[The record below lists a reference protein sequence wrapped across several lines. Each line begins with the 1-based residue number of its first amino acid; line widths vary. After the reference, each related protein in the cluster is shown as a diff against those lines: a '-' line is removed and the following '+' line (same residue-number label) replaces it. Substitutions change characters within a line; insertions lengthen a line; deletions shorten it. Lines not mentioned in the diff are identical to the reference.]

1 MLTRKITRTVVTTAA
16 FFIIGSVHASQ
27 GEAEQFQQLAALDSS
42 PQAIHSE
49 ISAPSGRSALTPG
62 LDRNA
67 FEQELSERFLGTHL
81 LYQKLSDEARDAVF
95 VLYQEDNRI
104 DGIRRMVAYSL

>member
-1 MLTRKITRTVVTTAA
+1 MFTRKITRTVVTTAA
-16 FFIIGSVHASQ
+16 FFIIGSVYASQ

-42 PQAIHSE
+42 TQAIHSE
-49 ISAPSGRSALTPG
+49 ISVPSGRSALTPG